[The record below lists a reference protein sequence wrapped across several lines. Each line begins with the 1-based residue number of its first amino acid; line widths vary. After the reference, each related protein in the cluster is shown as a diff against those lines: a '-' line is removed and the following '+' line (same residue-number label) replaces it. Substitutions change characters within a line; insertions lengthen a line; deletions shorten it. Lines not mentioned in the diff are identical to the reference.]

1 MTSITWKHG
10 LVLNRLRLR
19 WQLICDRNDWCTRWQ
34 LFCHFFFYIDFLNP
48 IKCKKEKKFIVQSF
62 LRTSFCKTWKFL
74 NVHRYLI
81 FNIFLI
87 NGNISSYEI
96 VNIFFFFCI
105 WKFDKE
111 KNIFRIIIEYTFI
124 KLIIFSINYAYI
136 LITLSVQT
144 IRNRLRY
151 N

>member
-62 LRTSFCKTWKFL
+62 FRTSFCKTWKFL
-74 NVHRYLI
+74 NVHGYLI

-87 NGNISSYEI
+87 NSNISSYEI
-96 VNIFFFFCI
+96 VNIFFFLHLKI
-105 WKFDKE
+105 WQRKKYFSYNNWIYFHQAN
-111 KNIFRIIIEYTFI
+111 NIFHQLCLYINNII
-124 KLIIFSINYAYI
+124 SSNY
-136 LITLSVQT
+136 QK
-144 IRNRLRY
+144 
-151 N
+151 

>member
-34 LFCHFFFYIDFLNP
+34 LFCHFFFFYIDFLNP

-74 NVHRYLI
+74 NVHKYLI

-96 VNIFFFFCI
+96 VNIFFFLHLKI
-105 WKFDKE
+105 WQRKKYFSYNNWIYFHQAN
-111 KNIFRIIIEYTFI
+111 NIFHQLCLYINNII
-124 KLIIFSINYAYI
+124 SSNY
-136 LITLSVQT
+136 QK
-144 IRNRLRY
+144 
-151 N
+151 